1 MQSDNLIH
9 RLPRHLKMSELRIFV
24 AVLTHR
30 NFHKAAAVVNLSQP
44 AVTKSIAGLEQTL
57 NVKLFERHANGV
69 ELTSYGQSFAPRALA
84 IFEELRRAAQDLA
97 TLSSGATG
105 ELRIGTV
112 PMPAIPFM
120 PIAVKD
126 LVKTH
131 PRCVVSVVEAR
142 EAELL
147 ERLRKGDIELAI
159 LRLSVLKIDAD
170 MRVDALFDERLCVMA
185 GRDHPLLT
193 RESLSW
199 HELLQQA
206 WVLPPPDCIFYTYVA
221 RTLAEL
227 GLAMPHSQVEA
238 YSVQVQVGMVAHG
251 GMLSFGMRSQIE
263 FGSARNQLVRLPI
276 ELPCVPRSVVA
287 LSMRSREAS
296 PLARQLLDHIRAQVA
311 AGGSD

>member
-69 ELTSYGQSFAPRALA
+69 EPTSYGLSFAPRALA
-84 IFEELRRAAQDLA
+84 IFDELRRAAQDLA
-97 TLSSGATG
+97 TLASGATG

-112 PMPAIPFM
+112 PMPAIPFL
-120 PIAVKD
+120 PIAVQA
-126 LVKTH
+126 LVKVH
-131 PRCVVSVVEAR
+131 PKCFVSVVEAR

-147 ERLRKGDIELAI
+147 ERLRRGDIELAI
-159 LRLSVLKIDAD
+159 LRLSLLKIDPD
-170 MRVDALFDERLCVMA
+170 MQADALFDERLCVIV
-185 GRDHPLLT
+185 GRDHPLRA
-193 RESLSW
+193 REALSW
-199 HELLQQA
+199 EELLQQA

-227 GLAMPHSQVEA
+227 GLAMPRSQVEA
-238 YSVQVQVGMVAHG
+238 YSVQVQVGMVTHG

-263 FGSARNQLVRLPI
+263 FGSARNPLVRLPI
-276 ELPCVPRSVVA
+276 ELPCVPRSVAAVSLRA
-287 LSMRSREAS
+287 REVS
-296 PLARQLLDHIRAQVA
+296 PLAQQLLDHIRGQVA